1 MARYECKLE
10 WLRSYPVVLES
21 IGGVVSA
28 RICSFFFVGIHF
40 IAIFI

>member
-10 WLRSYPVVLES
+10 WLSSYPVVLES
-21 IGGVVSA
+21 ISGVVSA